1 MLQIFAVGHR
11 STLYDRL
18 RAGNSELRTDAVRD
32 GDDSKRRKLAR
43 GCEPPTLLIT
53 NPGGTMSEAPV
64 FCGLFQYNQQGTPF
78 SLSAVFSPIG
88 PFSIAN

>member
-1 MLQIFAVGHR
+1 MR
-11 STLYDRL
+11 SRPALRL
-18 RAGNSELRTDAVRD
+18 HIPESRERGARKAKAGARIRTAD
-32 GDDSKRRKLAR
+32 
-43 GCEPPTLLIT
+43 LLIT

-88 PFSIAN
+88 RFSIAN